1 MAVIGRVLID
11 GEFFDAESAS
21 ISVLDVGF
29 QRGYG
34 CFEAVRAYDGRM
46 FRLDAHLDRLE
57 QSAAKLHLPVP
68 DRDDLVVWCTTVAEA
83 AGDSVVRIL
92 VSGGTDP
99 RKLGTNSRT
108 VVVAETVPPQP
119 PTLSLQSRIAPWHTD
134 GDWFELTGAK
144 ALSYGFNL
152 AASVEAQSAG
162 YDDALLIG
170 RSGNVLEGP
179 TFSVAW
185 MTDDTFHTPSLEI
198 GILESIT
205 RQASIEV
212 AERVGIPVVEGVYD
226 LDDVFGAAEVV
237 ALSTVKEVHPVGR
250 VDDREFVPGP
260 ATAALAAGFAELV
273 ADELDR

>member
-11 GEFFDAESAS
+11 GESFDAESAA

-34 CFEAVRAYDGRM
+34 CFEAVRAYDGRL
-46 FRLDAHLDRLE
+46 FRLDAHLARLE

-68 DRDDLVVWCTTVAEA
+68 DRTELVTWCTTVAEA
-83 AGDSVVRIL
+83 AGDSVIRTL

-99 RKLGTNSRT
+99 RNLGTNSRT
-108 VVVAETVPPQP
+108 IVIAEAVPPQP
-119 PTLSLQSRIAPWHTD
+119 SMLSLQSRIAPWHSD

-152 AASVEAQSAG
+152 AASVEARSAG

-185 MTDDTFHTPSLEI
+185 ITDGTFHTPSLEM

-205 RQASIEV
+205 RRASIEV
-212 AERVGIPVVEGVYD
+212 AQRVGVPVVEGVYG
-226 LDDVFGAAEVV
+226 LDDVFKAAEVV

-250 VDDREFVPGP
+250 IDDRQFVPGQV
-260 ATAALAAGFAELV
+260 TAALAAGFSALV
-273 ADELDR
+273 AEELDR